1 MAENKRKR
9 SREGHTSRLTR
20 FPEVKGKIVDVI
32 EIDDDAAAIS
42 IVFQDKTLLSFDL
55 DHGLTVY
62 PELSQ
67 YKTGQRKT
75 GDWHTI
81 KRWPAVRSSPS
92 MVKWL

>member
-1 MAENKRKR
+1 MAAKQRTR
-9 SREGHTSRLTR
+9 SDKWRSSRLLR
-20 FPEVKGKIVDVI
+20 FPEVRGKIIDTV
-32 EIDDDAAAIS
+32 EIDDDAAAVS
-42 IVFQDKTLLSFDL
+42 IVFQDKTLLSFAL
-55 DHGLTVY
+55 DHGITVY

-92 MVKWL
+92 MVRWP